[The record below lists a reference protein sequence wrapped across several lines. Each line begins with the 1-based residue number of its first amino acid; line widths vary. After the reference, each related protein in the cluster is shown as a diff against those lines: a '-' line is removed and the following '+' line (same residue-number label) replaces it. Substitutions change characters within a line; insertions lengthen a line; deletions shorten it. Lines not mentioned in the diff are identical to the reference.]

1 MIFHSDPEHY
11 TRYDIEPATFIMRNG
26 LDFWRGAII
35 KYVMRAGYKDVVG
48 LTKAQAEI
56 ADLQKATR
64 FAQMRINQLNGE
76 TEL

>member
-1 MIFHSDPEHY
+1 
-11 TRYDIEPATFIMRNG
+11 MRNG

-48 LTKAQAEI
+48 LTTAQAEI
-56 ADLQKATR
+56 ADLQKAIR